1 MSATSNASPFVTGFS
16 SQCFPVRSLTNYK
29 RVDEGGAWLV
39 AYRAEQRRR
48 FKAVLCNE
56 PVSPTVPSEKRQE
69 KKPSSPDL
77 TTEETKPKKLDGFYL
92 MKKFYLEDPSDLC
105 SIKVS
110 GEELKEAAGDDFLL
124 FDNVVHVDVGDN
136 NLPFDAFKNFI
147 SLRELE
153 MPLNNISGNIHLET
167 YDFGHLEKL
176 DLSYNRLTG
185 ADILAL
191 GLMENLR
198 TLHLTGNE
206 IRRLPIEMARTYR
219 TITGI
224 TASGTV
230 ESQDRKVRFS
240 RLENLYLDHNELTDT
255 STFASLA
262 GLKRL
267 KYLNLEHNEITSIPH
282 LRLLGARL
290 RQSEDL
296 GSKGDPTEPTES
308 SPQQEHPDD
317 VQGVKEGADE
327 EKEAS
332 DKEFEMLD
340 EVDEILSRTMP
351 GNEKEEEVEKIGLRP
366 HSSSLTEDA
375 SLLGDKYHPPLPFP
389 SLLHLNLANNMIF
402 EEEGLLATMGWP
414 LLRELIIWG
423 NPLTTAFKGDPPVL
437 SMQLA
442 RMKGVRIFRQKPP
455 AKRPRPPVNLMAN
468 ATYRKVH
475 EALPAVPRKRN
486 LLMLEGPP
494 KPDAI
499 AYVGP
504 HPRPLPPISAPAGLG
519 RDSEPAT
526 PRNLS
531 TAPAKSSNTPWRV
544 PSRSHSVTPKSQY
557 NEDVRED
564 VRSSGEP
571 TQLPGVGEDDSRQHR
586 QAQAARQTQMDE
598 GFFMTQVDE
607 QEGTHQTEQPKEHR
621 KRKSRRAKH
630 EHPNRPF
637 SVEAKYK
644 GFEDLLDVD
653 ETDREVIIP
662 KDIQGSIRSLH
673 FALAHPLIFTD
684 SQGNYKETDSK
695 TTKVSEVLPKP
706 SKQNKVAQLGEI
718 LDKMRVQSKT
728 VESNLEKV
736 LSNYSKDP
744 ILRQQFPKAKTLLGE
759 VQKKYNEVRVASL
772 RSNAT
777 ARDLVKV
784 ENNDPPRVDSEDLDA
799 LPPDFLEEEKEVL
812 QELRKFK
819 KKLDTRI

>member
-1 MSATSNASPFVTGFS
+1 MT
-16 SQCFPVRSLTNYK
+16 R
-29 RVDEGGAWLV
+29 
-39 AYRAEQRRR
+39 
-48 FKAVLCNE
+48 
-56 PVSPTVPSEKRQE
+56 
-69 KKPSSPDL
+69 
-77 TTEETKPKKLDGFYL
+77 
-92 MKKFYLEDPSDLC
+92 
-105 SIKVS
+105 
-110 GEELKEAAGDDFLL
+110 
-124 FDNVVHVDVGDN
+124 
-136 NLPFDAFKNFI
+136 
-147 SLRELE
+147 
-153 MPLNNISGNIHLET
+153 
-167 YDFGHLEKL
+167 
-176 DLSYNRLTG
+176 
-185 ADILAL
+185 
-191 GLMENLR
+191 
-198 TLHLTGNE
+198 
-206 IRRLPIEMARTYR
+206 
-219 TITGI
+219 
-224 TASGTV
+224 SGTV

-414 LLRELIIWG
+414 NLRELIIWG

-437 SMQLA
+437 SMQLG
-442 RMKGVRIFRQKPP
+442 RMRGVRIFRQKPP
-455 AKRPRPPVNLMAN
+455 AKRPRPP
-468 ATYRKVH
+468 
-475 EALPAVPRKRN
+475 
-486 LLMLEGPP
+486 
-494 KPDAI
+494 
-499 AYVGP
+499 
-504 HPRPLPPISAPAGLG
+504 
-519 RDSEPAT
+519 
-526 PRNLS
+526 
-531 TAPAKSSNTPWRV
+531 
-544 PSRSHSVTPKSQY
+544 
-557 NEDVRED
+557 
-564 VRSSGEP
+564 
-571 TQLPGVGEDDSRQHR
+571 
-586 QAQAARQTQMDE
+586 
-598 GFFMTQVDE
+598 VDE

-695 TTKVSEVLPKP
+695 TTKV
-706 SKQNKVAQLGEI
+706 I
-718 LDKMRVQSKT
+718 
-728 VESNLEKV
+728 
-736 LSNYSKDP
+736 
-744 ILRQQFPKAKTLLGE
+744 
-759 VQKKYNEVRVASL
+759 
-772 RSNAT
+772 
-777 ARDLVKV
+777 
-784 ENNDPPRVDSEDLDA
+784 
-799 LPPDFLEEEKEVL
+799 
-812 QELRKFK
+812 
-819 KKLDTRI
+819 